1 MDDVI
6 PPDPSERMVVAFD
19 FDGTMTVRDSFTAFL
34 KWRAGRMDYAFGLL
48 KMLPELIAYTWKRD
62 RGLLKAAAVRIFLK
76 GVPRPA
82 LEAAA
87 REFAEEWARRMLR
100 PDALACW
107 KWWRDR
113 GARLFIVTASPDLL
127 VAPFARGLGAE
138 MVIGTQIAF
147 DEGDKVIGGFSRP
160 NCRGQEKV
168 RRLHEVLGEGV
179 QLTAAYGDTSGDREM
194 LQMAVEKGYR
204 IFKGRP
210 G

>member
-6 PPDPSERMVVAFD
+6 PPDPSLRMVVAFD

-34 KWRAGRMDYAFGLL
+34 KWRAGGMDYAFGLL
-48 KMLPELIAYTWKRD
+48 RMLPDLITYIWKRD
-62 RGLLKAAAVRIFLK
+62 RGLLKAAAVRTFLR

-147 DEGDKVIGGFSRP
+147 DDEDRATGAFACP

-179 QLTAAYGDTSGDREM
+179 QLAAAYGDTSGDREM
-194 LQMAVEKGYR
+194 LQLAVEKGYR